1 MKKTLENILT
11 QSLTVKMDLL
21 SWFEAFDMCR
31 DKIFLGVNEPLVDDL
46 IETKTTYIQY
56 VYVAFL

>member
-1 MKKTLENILT
+1 
-11 QSLTVKMDLL
+11 MDLL